1 MTPADIFAA
10 DLSRINYQRALRDN
24 FSVVDVVNTGSI
36 LKEEK
41 SYPYELVHNGNHWV
55 VKNII
60 TGEIEVH
67 GDNHQDIKDDFEEL
81 VDKYKKNHQTD

>member
-24 FSVVDVVNTGSI
+24 LSVIDIVNTGSI

-41 SYPYELVHNGNHWV
+41 SYPYELVHNGNHWM

-60 TGEIEVH
+60 TGEIEAH
-67 GDNHQDIKDDFEEL
+67 GDTHQDIKDDFEEL
-81 VDKYKKNHQTD
+81 VEKYKKNHPTD